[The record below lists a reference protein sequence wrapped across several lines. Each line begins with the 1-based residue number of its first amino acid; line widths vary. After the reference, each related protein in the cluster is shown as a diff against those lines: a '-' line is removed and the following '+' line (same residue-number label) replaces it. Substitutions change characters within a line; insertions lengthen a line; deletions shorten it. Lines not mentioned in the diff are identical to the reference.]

1 MNYMFKYEVGGNVF
15 TVTNEN
21 NLYQARFNDV
31 VIIETDNF
39 EMAREVA
46 LGQAVGLYKVGS

>member
-1 MNYMFKYEVGGNVF
+1 MFKYEVGGNVF